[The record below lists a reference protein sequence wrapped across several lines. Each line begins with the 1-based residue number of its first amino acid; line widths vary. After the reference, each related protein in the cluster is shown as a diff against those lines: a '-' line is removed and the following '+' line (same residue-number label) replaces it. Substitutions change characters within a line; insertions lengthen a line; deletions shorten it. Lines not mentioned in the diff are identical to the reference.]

1 MQLELLCRKI
11 FNVIGYAPQSCG
23 CECGLT
29 LQPALFFE
37 EGATLTSSDVAPPQ
51 SGNDQAT
58 DEALML
64 RYRAGDPDAFQ
75 ALYFRYHTR
84 LHRFVT
90 RALAGRRNE
99 ADEVFQE
106 TWLAVIRGRGRYEP
120 SSTFAS
126 YLFGI
131 AHRRAADH
139 WRRRYRELSARQAES
154 GIMGIPEAVSPP
166 ADGMERLLSN
176 AQLGAALLAAVG
188 NLPEEQRTAFLLRA
202 EGGLSLAEIAQVTG
216 VMQETVKSRL
226 RYALD
231 KLRTALESWQ

>member
-1 MQLELLCRKI
+1 M
-11 FNVIGYAPQSCG
+11 
-23 CECGLT
+23 
-29 LQPALFFE
+29 LQ
-37 EGATLTSSDVAPPQ
+37 
-51 SGNDQAT
+51 
-58 DEALML
+58 
-64 RYRAGDPDAFQ
+64 YRAGDPDAFHT
-75 ALYFRYHTR
+75 LYFRYHNK

-90 RALAGRRNE
+90 RALAGRRSE

-106 TWLAVIRGRGRYEP
+106 TWLAVIRGRGRYSP

-139 WRRRYRELSARQAES
+139 WRRRYREWSATPPES
-154 GIMGIPEAVSPP
+154 GTLGKVEAVSPLT
-166 ADGMERLLSN
+166 DSVERSLSN
-176 AQLGAALLAAVG
+176 AQLGAAMLAAVG

-202 EGGLSLAEIAQVTG
+202 EGGLSLAEIAQITG
-216 VMQETVKSRL
+216 VVQETVKSRL